1 MRNVEIPYP
10 EIDALLKRIRR
21 DENGAA
27 YNYLFKYP
35 KVASVIDEKNRLSAL
50 FVYGLEEFELDRWL
64 PVHFATYGLD
74 CARAAKRALENE
86 LGTAHEFR
94 IVRFQK
100 NVVVE

>member
-1 MRNVEIPYP
+1 MNRGECEYP
-10 EIDALLKRIRR
+10 EVGTLLKRIKF
-21 DENGAA
+21 DENGSA
-27 YNYLFKYP
+27 YGYLFKYP

-50 FVYGLEEFELDRWL
+50 FCYGIEEFELDRWL

-94 IVRFQK
+94 IVRFEK
-100 NVVVE
+100 NAVVE